1 VIKEFV
7 QNKSSL
13 ILNIFLEFTQAFQLF
28 TKNIKT
34 DKHLQ
39 KLLTMPSW
47 KALVERSGNL
57 LKEGWSATA

>member
-1 VIKEFV
+1 MKEFV
-7 QNKSSL
+7 QNRSSL
-13 ILNIFLEFTQAFQLF
+13 ILKIFLEFTQTLQLF

-47 KALVERSGNL
+47 KI
-57 LKEGWSATA
+57 